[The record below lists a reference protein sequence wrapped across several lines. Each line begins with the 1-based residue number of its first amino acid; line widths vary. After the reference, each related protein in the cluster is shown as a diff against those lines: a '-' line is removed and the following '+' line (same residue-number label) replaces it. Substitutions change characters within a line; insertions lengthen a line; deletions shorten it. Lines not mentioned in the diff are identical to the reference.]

1 MTDDGVWGLGL
12 GTPPGHR
19 QQMPA
24 PSHLPLE
31 SALSS
36 SKIHLFV
43 PVSAQFVSSSEW
55 VHSDCLTCQLESG
68 FILRRPRFKS
78 WV

>member
-1 MTDDGVWGLGL
+1 MIDDGVWGLGL
-12 GTPPGHR
+12 GTPPGYC

-31 SALSS
+31 STLSS
-36 SKIHLFV
+36 SKIHLLV

-68 FILRRPRFKS
+68 FILRQPRFKS